1 MGAIMSFMSN
11 IMYLSEK
18 VILYS
23 TCVGLVCS
31 VVLMFVVTLGMG
43 IGLGYNYCFVDM
55 KTKYKY
61 IPGHYVYPHNL
72 RFPYYYRRSG
82 DQAQDPARAAEEELE
97 NDQLRKGPMR
107 PPETGR
113 RNPIFDSPTEKG
125 ITDFRRKL
133 GLVDRD
139 YSIFANGST
148 TEEYDLEN
156 EEEVSNGTVAE
167 VDIGTQ
173 FDNITTTAATT
184 TTEVAESTETI
195 TTTETVET
203 EETTETLET
212 TDTTDVTDSKTD
224 DMYSIDDP
232 TPEPAFP
239 DEKRRVKKL
248 VIPISGLD
256 LVSLLSKLSAEKNNH
271 SLQIVTT

>member
-1 MGAIMSFMSN
+1 MDFPCTSRRRIHLLVGRVVASATAEQGARVRFPGRAKYYWAFFGFSKIPR
-11 IMYLSEK
+11 I
-18 VILYS
+18 ILYA

-31 VVLMFVVTLGMG
+31 IILMFVVTLGMG

-82 DQAQDPARAAEEELE
+82 DQAQDPARAAEAQDPARAAEEELE

-133 GLVDRD
+133 
-139 YSIFANGST
+139 
-148 TEEYDLEN
+148 
-156 EEEVSNGTVAE
+156 
-167 VDIGTQ
+167 
-173 FDNITTTAATT
+173 
-184 TTEVAESTETI
+184 
-195 TTTETVET
+195 
-203 EETTETLET
+203 
-212 TDTTDVTDSKTD
+212 
-224 DMYSIDDP
+224 DDP

>member
-82 DQAQDPARAAEEELE
+82 DQAQDPARAAEEEKE
-97 NDQLRKGPMR
+97 NEELRGGPMR
-107 PPETGR
+107 PP
-113 RNPIFDSPTEKG
+113 DKG
-125 ITDFRRKL
+125 ISPQTYDPDLRRKL
-133 GLVDRD
+133 GLIERD
-139 YSIFANGST
+139 YSIFTNGT
-148 TEEYDLEN
+148 TELFDFEN

-173 FDNITTTAATT
+173 FDNITTTAATN

-195 TTTETVET
+195 TTTETLET
-203 EETTETLET
+203 EETTETLEI
-212 TDTTDVTDSKTD
+212 TDTSDVTDSKID

-232 TPEPAFP
+232 TPEPVFP

-256 LVSLLSKLSAEKNNH
+256 LVGLLSKLGAEKNNH
-271 SLQIVTT
+271 TLQIVTT

>member
-1 MGAIMSFMSN
+1 MGVAISCMSN

-18 VILYS
+18 IILYS
-23 TCVGLVCS
+23 TCVGLVTS

-61 IPGHYVYPHNL
+61 VPGHYVYPHNL
-72 RFPYYYRRSG
+72 RYPYYRRAG
-82 DQAQDPARAAEEELE
+82 DQGQQNQGDQNQALQEDATLDRAAEEQKEIDELR
-97 NDQLRKGPMR
+97 NGPVT
-107 PPETGR
+107 PPFYTPVDR
-113 RNPIFDSPTEKG
+113 RAEMMK
-125 ITDFRRKL
+125 KL
-133 GLVDRD
+133 GLISRD
-139 YSIFANGST
+139 YSIFPNST
-148 TEEYDLEN
+148 TEAYDFDN
-156 EEEVSNGTVAE
+156 EEDVTNTTVVE

-173 FDNITTTAATT
+173 SDNITAATEG
-184 TTEVAESTETI
+184 TETTETI
-195 TTTETVET
+195 TTTETIET
-203 EETTETLET
+203 DETTETFEA
-212 TDTTDVTDSKTD
+212 TDTTEATDSKTD
-224 DMYSIDDP
+224 DMYSVEDP
-232 TPEPAFP
+232 TQEPAFP

>member
-82 DQAQDPARAAEEELE
+82 DQAQDPASAAQEELE

-107 PPETGR
+107 PPEKGR
-113 RNPIFDSPTEKG
+113 PHPIFDSPTETG
-125 ITDFRRKL
+125 IPDLRKRL
-133 GLVDRD
+133 GLIDRD
-139 YSIFANGST
+139 YSIFTNGT
-148 TEEYDLEN
+148 TELFDFDN

-173 FDNITTTAATT
+173 FDNITTTAATN

-212 TDTTDVTDSKTD
+212 TDTSDVTDSKID

-256 LVSLLSKLSAEKNNH
+256 LVGLLSKLGAEKNNH